1 LPLDCLLIATT
12 LTLPDG
18 RVLKVGPE
26 RFEAPEA
33 LFQPTM
39 IDVESKGL
47 AELVFDCIQSCDMST
62 RPDLYKHI
70 VLSGGSTMY
79 PGLPSRLEKEVR
91 KLHCDLVCKGDKEQ
105 VRSPLIA
112 LDCP

>member
-1 LPLDCLLIATT
+1 MPLDCLLIATT

-70 VLSGGSTMY
+70 VLSGSSTMY